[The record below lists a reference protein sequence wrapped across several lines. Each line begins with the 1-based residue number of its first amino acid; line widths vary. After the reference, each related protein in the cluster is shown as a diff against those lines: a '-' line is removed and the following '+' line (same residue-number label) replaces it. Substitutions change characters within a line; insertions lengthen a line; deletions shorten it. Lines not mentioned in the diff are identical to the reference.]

1 MTDVSLRSSP
11 VSDAMTNTDYVR
23 VLRPLLPPQ
32 AFAADTRKLIPTAIH
47 VTIVIGGWFT
57 FRVIPHYLWP
67 VLGLI
72 IGNSTA
78 ALAFIG
84 HDISHRSV
92 VKNRKLL
99 YLVELIVWTLV
110 NVPTT
115 MWRRVHGGHHI
126 HTNSEDDPDRRFLA
140 NELTPVTTAYA
151 AVFFPNRMLRYN
163 LVCFLHFITY
173 IARHTVAAFYP
184 GKTKPVSMTA
194 KPAYATEEKFKIAF
208 ETALIIAT
216 QYAVYVIAGPK
227 CFVWASIV
235 PFIITSVV
243 VSFYFFT
250 NHGLKPVGDG
260 DDALAAS
267 TSVMVPAP
275 LNKLHVNFAYH
286 TEHHLFP
293 NMNSD
298 YYPLVGELIRKH
310 FPERYHRVP
319 VTTAWAGLWRNTIA
333 APRAPHR

>member
-1 MTDVSLRSSP
+1 MTDVTAQLP
-11 VSDAMTNTDYVR
+11 GADAMTNTDYVR

-32 AFAADTRKLIPTAIH
+32 AFAADARKLIPAAIH
-47 VTIVIGGWFT
+47 VAIVIGGWFM
-57 FRVIPHYLWP
+57 FRVLPHYLWP
-67 VLGLI
+67 LLGLV

-92 VKNRKLL
+92 VKNRKLM
-99 YLVELIVWTLV
+99 YVAELIVWTLV

-115 MWRRVHGGHHI
+115 MWRRVHGSHHI
-126 HTNSEDDPDRRFLA
+126 HTNAQDDPDRRFLEC
-140 NELTPVTTAYA
+140 ELSPVTTAYA
-151 AVFFPNRMLRYN
+151 AMLFPNRTLRYN
-163 LVCFLHFITY
+163 LLCFLHFTTY
-173 IARHTVAAFYP
+173 IARHTIVAFYP
-184 GKTKPVSMTA
+184 GKSKPKSMTA
-194 KPAYATEEKFKIAF
+194 KPAYTVAERFKVAF
-208 ETALIIAT
+208 EIALIVAT
-216 QYAVYVIAGPK
+216 QYAIYQIAGSK
-227 CFVWASIV
+227 CYGWASILPMIV
-235 PFIITSVV
+235 TTVV

-260 DDALAAS
+260 DDALGAS
-267 TSVMVPAP
+267 TSVTVPAP
-275 LNKLHVNFAYH
+275 MNKLHVNFAYH

-319 VTTAWAGLWRNTIA
+319 VTTAWTGLWRNTIA
-333 APRAPHR
+333 ATRAPAR